1 MEFRLEPS
9 DIDRLAD
16 AVTARL
22 LKTQTPNTT
31 PEPDKL
37 MDIPA
42 LMEYLGMSDR
52 WVMQE
57 IAEFRLPYFKIGRYI
72 KFRKT
77 EIDDYLRR
85 CAVAPLRLPG
95 GR

>member
-1 MEFRLEPS
+1 MEFRLEPE

-22 LKTQTPNTT
+22 LKTQTPKTT

-37 MDIPA
+37 MDIPD

-52 WVMQE
+52 WVRQE
-57 IAEFRLPYFKIGRYI
+57 IAEFRLPHFKIGRYI
-72 KFRKT
+72 KFRKS
-77 EIDDYLRR
+77 EIDEHLRR
-85 CAVAPLRLPG
+85 CAVATLQIPG
-95 GR
+95 RR